1 MTTVADSPYPGNGT
15 AVDTDL
21 ACFHC
26 GDPVPPGIQ
35 NEAVI
40 DGVRRRMCC
49 AGCEGVARTIVEN
62 GLGDYYR
69 QRQELPGRPAAVVP
83 DELCRYDLPAVQ
95 STFVE
100 ATELH
105 SKEASLLLEGVTCA
119 ACTWLIERRLARV
132 PGVESA
138 AVNYAT
144 GRVRVKWDERRVR
157 LSDILRAVTEIG
169 YRACP
174 FDARSSEALERRE
187 RRRHLARLFVAGLG
201 MAQVMMYAVPAYI
214 ADGDMSA
221 DIEQLLRIASL
232 VLTLPVVLWAAVPF
246 YRGAWR
252 GIAAGQIGM
261 DVPVAIAIVIA
272 FVSSLAATLRSAGD
286 VYYDSIAMFVFLLL
300 GARYLELSMRA
311 RAVRAQQR
319 LVGLVPAVAER
330 IVDGRPDA
338 TEPVAVAN
346 LRPRDRVLVR
356 PGATVPA
363 DGFVVDGESA
373 LDESMLTGESRS
385 IGKRPGDSLMGGALN
400 VRSPLVMEVGRVGE
414 ATVLAG
420 ILRLIERAQ
429 AEKPR
434 ITQLADA
441 VAQWFV
447 AALLVVALAAGI
459 AWHAIDP
466 PRAIWIVVAV
476 LVVTCPCALS
486 LATPAALTAA
496 TGRLHAA
503 GVLVTR
509 GHALETLAR
518 ATHVIFDKTGTLTGG
533 DLALIGVLPVGAL
546 SAERCLALGA
556 AVERG
561 SEHPVAR
568 ALVAA
573 AADPVSESVRAEAA
587 RNFPGEGVESSIH
600 GARYRIG
607 SLEFVAALHRQPPPA
622 ELVFAAGDVSVV
634 ALGDERGW
642 LALFTFGDALRP
654 GARQL
659 VRELGARGR
668 QVCLLSG
675 DRVHHVEHVAREL
688 GIEIMRGAATPEA
701 KVEFVRELQ
710 SRGAVV
716 AMVGDGINDAPVL
729 AQAQVSVAMGS
740 GTELAQVNADM
751 VLLTEGLRGLA
762 HAFDTAERA
771 LRVVRQNFA
780 WAIAYNAV
788 AVPLALAGW
797 VSPLVA
803 AIGMSGSSLAVVLNA
818 VRLLRAPAPGG
829 GLVPQG
835 DVAPARA

>member
-1 MTTVADSPYPGNGT
+1 M
-15 AVDTDL
+15 AV

-26 GDPVPPGIQ
+26 GEPVLPGVDHV
-35 NEAVI
+35 AVI
-40 DGVRRRMCC
+40 DGERRRMCC
-49 AGCEGVARTIVEN
+49 AGCEAVARAIVES

-69 QRQELPGRPAAVVP
+69 QRQTLSARPVAVVP
-83 DELCRYDLPAVQ
+83 DELRRYDLPAVQ
-95 STFVE
+95 ASFVE
-100 ATELH
+100 AADAH
-105 SKEASLLLEGVTCA
+105 CKEASLLLEGVTCA

-132 PGVESA
+132 PGVASA

-144 GRVRVKWDERRVR
+144 GRARVRWEERRVQ
-157 LSDILRAVTEIG
+157 LSGILRVLAEIG
-169 YRACP
+169 YRAYP
-174 FDARSSEALERRE
+174 FDAASSEALERRE
-187 RRRHLARLFVAGLG
+187 RRSQLARLFVAGLG
-201 MAQVMMYAVPAYI
+201 MMQVMMYAIPAYV

-232 VLTLPVVLWAAVPF
+232 MLTLPVVLWAAVPF

-252 GIAAGQIGM
+252 GVAAGRLGM
-261 DVPVAIAIVIA
+261 DVPVAIAIGIA
-272 FVSSLAATLRSAGD
+272 FAASLAATVRGAGD

-300 GARYLELSMRA
+300 GARYLETSMRA
-311 RAVRAQQR
+311 RAARAQQR
-319 LVGLVPAVAER
+319 LVRLVPAVAER
-330 IVDGRPDA
+330 VVDGRTGS
-338 TEPVAVAN
+338 TEPVAVAS
-346 LRPRDRVLVR
+346 LRPGDRVLVR
-356 PGATVPA
+356 PGAVVPA
-363 DGFVVDGESA
+363 DGCVLEGEST
-373 LDESMLTGESRS
+373 LDESVLTGESRS
-385 IGKRPGDSLMGGALN
+385 IGKRPGDALVGGALN
-400 VRSPLVMEVGRVGE
+400 VRSPLLIEVGRVGD

-434 ITQLADA
+434 IAQLADA

-459 AWHAIDP
+459 AWHAVDP
-466 PRAIWIVVAV
+466 PRAIWIVIAV

-496 TGRLHAA
+496 TGRLYAA
-503 GVLVTR
+503 GVLATR
-509 GHALETLAR
+509 GHAVETLAR

-533 DLALIGVLPVGAL
+533 DLALIGVLPAGGL
-546 SAERCLALGA
+546 SAPQCLALGA
-556 AVERG
+556 ALEHG

-568 ALVAA
+568 ALAA
-573 AADPVSESVRAEAA
+573 AAGEPGSRGARAEAA
-587 RNFPGEGVESSIH
+587 RNFPGEGMEASVD

-607 SLEFVAALHRQPPPA
+607 SLAFVAALHHQPPPA
-622 ELVFAAGDVSVV
+622 ELMFAADDVSVA

-659 VRELGARGR
+659 VRDLRAGGR

-729 AQAQVSVAMGS
+729 AQAQVSIAMGS

-751 VLLTEGLRGLA
+751 VLLSEGVHGLA
-762 HAFDTAERA
+762 DAFETAART

-797 VSPLVA
+797 VTPLVA

-818 VRLLRAPAPGG
+818 LRLLRAPAAEGRVFQRG
-829 GLVPQG
+829 Y
-835 DVAPARA
+835 VAPAPA

>member
-1 MTTVADSPYPGNGT
+1 MTTVADSPYHGHGA
-15 AVDTDL
+15 AVDGAS

-26 GDPVPPGIQ
+26 GEPVPP
-35 NEAVI
+35 
-40 DGVRRRMCC
+40 DGHHGVVMDGERRMMCC
-49 AGCEGVARTIVEN
+49 SGCEAVARTIVEN

-69 QRQELPGRPAAVVP
+69 QRRALPARTAAIVP
-83 DELCRYDLPAVQ
+83 DELRQYDLPAVEAR
-95 STFVE
+95 FVDT
-100 ATELH
+100 TEPQG
-105 SKEASLLLEGVTCA
+105 KQASLLLEGVACA
-119 ACTWLIERRLARV
+119 ACTWLIERRLGRV
-132 PGVESA
+132 PGIESTT
-138 AVNYAT
+138 VNYAT
-144 GRVRVKWDERRVR
+144 GRARVKWDARRVQ
-157 LSDILRAVTEIG
+157 LSDILRAVAEIG
-169 YRACP
+169 YRAYP
-174 FDARSSEALERRE
+174 FDAVGSEALERRE
-187 RRRHLARLFVAGLG
+187 RRSQLARLFVAGLG
-201 MAQVMMYAVPAYI
+201 MMQVMMYAIPAYV

-221 DIEQLLRIASL
+221 DIEQLLRVASL
-232 VLTLPVVLWAAVPF
+232 VLTLPVVLWAALPF

-252 GIAAGQIGM
+252 SIAAGRVGM
-261 DVPVAIAIVIA
+261 EVPIAIAIVIA
-272 FVSSLAATLRSAGD
+272 FTVSLVATMRGAGD

-300 GARYLELSMRA
+300 GARYLEMSMRV

-319 LVGLVPAVAER
+319 LVRLVPAVAER
-330 IVDGRPDA
+330 VIDRRGS
-338 TEPVAVAN
+338 TEPVAVAS
-346 LRPRDRVLVR
+346 LRPGDRVLVR

-363 DGFVVDGESA
+363 DGVVLEGEST
-373 LDESMLTGESRS
+373 LNESVLTGESRS
-385 IGKRPGDSLMGGALN
+385 IGKRPGEALVGGALN

-434 ITQLADA
+434 IAQLADA
-441 VAQWFV
+441 AAQWFV
-447 AALLVVALAAGI
+447 AALLVLALAAGI
-459 AWHAIDP
+459 AWQAIDP

-476 LVVTCPCALS
+476 LIVTCPCALS

-496 TGRLHAA
+496 TGRLYAA
-503 GVLVTR
+503 GMLVTR

-533 DLALIGVLPVGAL
+533 QLALIGVLPVGGL
-546 SAERCLALGA
+546 SAQQCLALGA
-556 AVERG
+556 AVEHG

-568 ALVAA
+568 ALAA
-573 AADPVSESVRAEAA
+573 AASELGRTGAAAEAA
-587 RNFPGEGVESSIH
+587 RNFPGQGMEASVEA
-600 GARYRIG
+600 ARYRIG
-607 SLEFVAALHRQPPPA
+607 SLAFVAALHGQPPPA
-622 ELVFAAGDVSVV
+622 ELMITADDVSVV

-642 LALFTFGDALRP
+642 LARFTFSDAVRP

-659 VRELGARGR
+659 VRDLQARGR

-729 AQAQVSVAMGS
+729 AQAQVSIAMGS
-740 GTELAQVNADM
+740 GAELAQVNADM
-751 VLLTEGLRGLA
+751 VMLSDSLYGLA
-762 HAFDTAERA
+762 DAFDTAART

-797 VSPLVA
+797 VTPLVA
-803 AIGMSGSSLAVVLNA
+803 AIGMSGSSLLVVLNA
-818 VRLLRAPAPGG
+818 LRLLRSPAAVERMSPHADFTPAPA
-829 GLVPQG
+829 
-835 DVAPARA
+835 